1 MHIQRIVLLAF
12 TFYLSAFTPIH
23 AQKTFWQSLFGG
35 SGHDFGKSV
44 VILDDGTLI
53 MAGDVSSQ
61 DGLGRGLHGSMSDV
75 VVTRYATQ
83 GVHFWQKVI
92 GGTGED
98 QLSQLIQLSNGDI
111 AFIGTSDSKDGDI
124 LTSYGKMDAWVVMM
138 DRQGR
143 VKWSK
148 TYGGSGNDRG
158 ICLVEIPGEGLL
170 IGGESGSLD
179 GVMDNQPF
187 GGLDAWI
194 AKIGYDGKMVWNRRY
209 GGKSN
214 EHVAALL
221 KTGPYSFAAAMI
233 TNSRDGDVRQKV
245 GADDLW
251 LVGLDEYGRMKWQK
265 TYGGEENESIHSAC
279 IDKNGDMVFA
289 GSSFSKPG
297 GIIPDQKGRG
307 DIWVIKCDSSGNMRY
322 SRTFGGTRADG
333 VNKIIATR
341 DGGILVAG
349 TTQSFNGDFLLSLGY
364 YDGYALKLNS
374 YGDKQWVRNLG
385 YTAQDGLYDVIEAPE
400 GGYLAIGYLQQVGL
414 GEIIPGQID
423 SARAPL
429 PRHAGGFDW
438 WMCNFSDPA
447 YRRGKAYVTPPAL
460 VGQVV
465 DGASGRAVEAGITLT
480 DNISLDSLGYTQ
492 SDADQGNFAM
502 LLPAYGLASINALA
516 KGYMFYGEDLFMDTI
531 VTKTTIRRTIRLQP
545 IRVGASLVLDKIYF
559 DPGRW
564 ELLPESRAEL
574 ERVIKFLELNNTV
587 RILIGGHT
595 DASGN
600 RMQKIE
606 LSEKRANAVKV
617 YLEKAGIPP
626 GRLKIKGYGMSRPV
640 ASNRT
645 ADGRKRNRR
654 VEFTVTGL

>member
-1 MHIQRIVLLAF
+1 LVVI
-12 TFYLSAFTPIH
+12 TPTH
-23 AQKTFWQSLFGG
+23 AQRTFWQSLFGG
-35 SGHDFGKSV
+35 SGNDFGKNV
-44 VILDDGTLI
+44 LILDDGTLV
-53 MAGDVSSQ
+53 MGGDVASQ
-61 DGLGRGLHGSMSDV
+61 DGLGKGLHGSLQDV
-75 VVTRYATQ
+75 VITRYATQ

-92 GGTGED
+92 GGSGED
-98 QLSQLIQLSNGDI
+98 QLNQLILLSNGDI
-111 AFIGTSDSKDGDI
+111 AVVGTSDSKDGDI

-138 DRQGR
+138 DRQGA

-158 ICLVEIPGEGLL
+158 ICILEVPGEGLL
-170 IGGESGSLD
+170 IGGESGSYN

-194 AKIGYDGKMVWNRRY
+194 AKIGYDGRMVWNRRY
-209 GGKSN
+209 GGRQN
-214 EHVAALL
+214 EHVASILQ
-221 KTGPYSFAAAMI
+221 TGPYSYTAAVI
-233 TNSRDGDVRQKV
+233 TNSRGGDVKRNI

-251 LVGLDEYGRMKWQK
+251 LVGLDEYGRIQWQE
-265 TYGGEENESIHSAC
+265 TYGGTENESVHSAC
-279 IDKNGDMVFA
+279 VDRNGDMIFA
-289 GSSFSKPG
+289 GSSFSKTG
-297 GIIPDQKGRG
+297 GIIPAQKGRG
-307 DIWVIKCDSSGNMRY
+307 DIWVLKCSPKGEIRY

-341 DGGILVAG
+341 DGGTLVTG
-349 TTQSFNGDFLLSLGY
+349 TTQSFNGDFLLSMGY
-364 YDGYALKLNS
+364 YDGYALKLDS
-374 YGDKQWVRNLG
+374 YGNKQWVRNLG
-385 YTAQDGLYDVIEAPE
+385 YMGQDGLYDVVEAPE

-414 GEIIPGQID
+414 GEIIPGEKD

-429 PRHAGGFDW
+429 PSHHGGFDW

-447 YRRGKAYVTPPAL
+447 VRRNKAYVTPPAM

-465 DGASGRAVEAGITLT
+465 DGTNGKAVKAGITLT
-480 DNISLDSLGYTQ
+480 DNISLDSLGYTE
-492 SDADQGNFAM
+492 SDTDQGNFAM

-531 VTKTTIRRTIRLQP
+531 ITKTTIRRKIKLEP
-545 IRVGASLVLDKIYF
+545 IRVGSRLVLDKIYF
-559 DPGRW
+559 DAGRW

-574 ERVIKFLELNNTV
+574 ERVLKFLKLNNTV

-606 LSEKRANAVKV
+606 LSEKRANAVRT
-617 YLEKAGIPP
+617 YLQKAGIPP
-626 GRLKIKGYGMSRPV
+626 GRLQIKGYGMSSPV

-645 ADGRKRNRR
+645 AKGRRRNRR
-654 VEFTVTGL
+654 VEFTVTAL